1 MYLTEGYIYMYVYQ
15 HIYSMID
22 IIIDL
27 AKILKAPQTGGSCM
41 VAMFVPSVN
50 VPLLPKHSFVLCR
63 VIVDTG

>member
-1 MYLTEGYIYMYVYQ
+1 
-15 HIYSMID
+15 MID

-50 VPLLPKHSFVLCR
+50 VPLLPRHSFVLCR